1 MHKVCPGPKWIY
13 LLQRGIYTGLVY
25 VCNTILIYEWD
36 KADTSYYKSLSPV
49 TWKDGLM
56 LMNVIR
62 LICGPFSDSTISKAA
77 LANPPTL
84 LFHLVVLLEE
94 KIKVWRSHKE
104 FISDICE
111 HREPRITNSHFIQ
124 TDLMRVDTRRD
135 EGRIP
140 NQLLSHE

>member
-25 VCNTILIYEWD
+25 VRNTILIYERD

-62 LICGPFSDSTISKAA
+62 LICGPFSDSTISEAV
-77 LANPPTL
+77 LANPPQPTHPTPVPSRS
-84 LFHLVVLLEE
+84 FIRGENKGPEITQRTHL
-94 KIKVWRSHKE
+94 
-104 FISDICE
+104 
-111 HREPRITNSHFIQ
+111 
-124 TDLMRVDTRRD
+124 
-135 EGRIP
+135 
-140 NQLLSHE
+140 